1 LDWSGGCIRADRL
14 RNPSRRH
21 NPSSLSPPFRR
32 WSRKPLRRSNAHI
45 AGTACIPFWGFTEMG
60 TDLQMAA
67 LGDFDKSTNLVI
79 TLPRPLLFS
88 RVSDLVNEISQQAD
102 ITFLPQQK
110 AIRGF
115 AVTPSA
121 SGFLV
126 ILLDRFWEGEVD
138 D

>member
-1 LDWSGGCIRADRL
+1 
-14 RNPSRRH
+14 
-21 NPSSLSPPFRR
+21 
-32 WSRKPLRRSNAHI
+32 
-45 AGTACIPFWGFTEMG
+45 MG

-102 ITFLPQQK
+102 ITFLPQQQ
-110 AIRGF
+110 AICGF

-126 ILLDRFWEGEVD
+126 ILLDRLGQ
-138 D
+138 

>member
-1 LDWSGGCIRADRL
+1 
-14 RNPSRRH
+14 
-21 NPSSLSPPFRR
+21 
-32 WSRKPLRRSNAHI
+32 
-45 AGTACIPFWGFTEMG
+45 MG

-102 ITFLPQQK
+102 ITLLPQQQ
-110 AIRGF
+110 AICGCTV
-115 AVTPSA
+115 APGP

-126 ILLDRFWEGEVD
+126 ILLD
-138 D
+138 